1 VADTSTAAL
10 VLRLVLSLGIV
21 LALVGA
27 VTWALRR
34 KGLLRTGPVGGRGG
48 RLEVLDR
55 RPLNRH
61 ASIVLARVGG
71 TAVLLGVTE
80 QRIEVLSTAEGLD
93 AAWREL
99 PEADATPAPWPGNPP
114 AGVPRGPLGD
124 DTSGTDEL
132 RRGAAGTDRPSFLIA
147 REAPSR
153 SPLLRTERRSIPVW
167 LLILLFLVAFVGP
180 AASTAGAQPSPSDP
194 QDPTATTPAPPT
206 PPSIEDVTNPTTPPP
221 IGTSTDDGDDLVST
235 EDLRIDV
242 DLDGEDGQDG
252 PSRTVAIIL
261 GLTVLAVAPAILIM
275 MTSFTRIVVVL
286 SLVRN
291 ALGLQGIPPN
301 QVLVGLS
308 LFLTVFVM
316 GPVLTE
322 VNDVAL
328 QPYLDGEIS
337 QSQALDRAEDPI
349 KEFMLANTR
358 ESQLSLMLDLQGA
371 EKPEE
376 PMDTSL
382 VTLVPAF
389 VLSELQS
396 AFIIGLVL
404 FVPFV
409 ILDLVV
415 SAVLMSLGMMMLPP
429 VFVSLPLKLLL
440 FVMVDGWGLTVT
452 SVVTNYKGVS
462 TG

>member
-1 VADTSTAAL
+1 
-10 VLRLVLSLGIV
+10 
-21 LALVGA
+21 
-27 VTWALRR
+27 
-34 KGLLRTGPVGGRGG
+34 
-48 RLEVLDR
+48 
-55 RPLNRH
+55 
-61 ASIVLARVGG
+61 
-71 TAVLLGVTE
+71 
-80 QRIEVLSTAEGLD
+80 
-93 AAWREL
+93 
-99 PEADATPAPWPGNPP
+99 
-114 AGVPRGPLGD
+114 
-124 DTSGTDEL
+124 
-132 RRGAAGTDRPSFLIA
+132 
-147 REAPSR
+147 
-153 SPLLRTERRSIPVW
+153 LRTERRSIPVW